1 MKKTEKMLETGRSC
15 PERQAGRKNGFTL
28 IELLVV
34 ISIIAVLVSLL
45 LSALG
50 AARERGRSVSCM
62 NNLKQ
67 CGVGAIGYTD
77 DSDGWYP
84 PSYFAPVDSA
94 VPDRLGHPMLDRNF
108 ENQGLSWIYFMTPVY
123 NDSLKYIRTDIRK
136 RNNALVCPSDPD
148 PVRNASASPVVY
160 AGYAANGHVT
170 GYFWNAARMSWMRN
184 SDFGKNREILHK
196 GNPAQAALYVE
207 VDNSRK
213 GASRY
218 LVRERNWNNVE
229 SANSANWMNLNNSP
243 AGLGA
248 RHGLAMS
255 TVFCDGHVKQIKA
268 PIVNNV
274 SSSQKY
280 VYWLDPF
287 MPDQNNLY

>member
-1 MKKTEKMLETGRSC
+1 MS
-15 PERQAGRKNGFTL
+15 FTL

-160 AGYAANGHVT
+160 AGYAAN
-170 GYFWNAARMSWMRN
+170 
-184 SDFGKNREILHK
+184 D
-196 GNPAQAALYVE
+196 
-207 VDNSRK
+207 
-213 GASRY
+213 
-218 LVRERNWNNVE
+218 VE